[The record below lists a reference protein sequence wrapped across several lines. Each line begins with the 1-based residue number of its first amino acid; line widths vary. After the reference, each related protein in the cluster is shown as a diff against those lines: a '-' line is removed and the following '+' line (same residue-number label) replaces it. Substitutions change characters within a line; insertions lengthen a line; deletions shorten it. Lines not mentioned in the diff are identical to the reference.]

1 MGRWSVFKKKLED
14 LFCPELKIQFYAN
27 AYPVSNSASTSRRST
42 TTMGRFWMTCHSE
55 VIWDYP
61 KDFPEI
67 GKACGAYYPC
77 APITNLLR
85 EYIDTPVNEILTNE
99 FADNTLSFHCPT
111 YIPES
116 HMWSRPAIDLEV
128 PMGLA
133 ELLIACNRRL
143 GKARLIQWSKNIAY
157 PNVHK
162 ILKQRFS

>member
-14 LFCPELKIQFYAN
+14 LFCPELEIHFYAN
-27 AYPVSNSASTSRRST
+27 AYPVSNSVSTSKRST

-77 APITNLLR
+77 GHIPNLLR
-85 EYIDTPVNEILTNE
+85 EYINTPVNEILTKE
-99 FADNTLSFHCPT
+99 FADNTLSYYRTPT
-111 YIPES
+111 YV
-116 HMWSRPAIDLEV
+116 RPDVVIDLNV
-128 PMGLA
+128 YMGLA
-133 ELLIACNRRL
+133 ELLIACDRRI

-157 PNVHK
+157 PDVHK
-162 ILKQRFS
+162 ILERRFS

>member
-67 GKACGAYYPC
+67 GKACGPYYPC
-77 APITNLLR
+77 KHIPNLLR
-85 EYIDTPVNEILTNE
+85 EYIDTPVKDILTRE
-99 FADNTLSFHCPT
+99 FADNTLSYYRTPT
-111 YIPES
+111 YV
-116 HMWSRPAIDLEV
+116 RPDVVIDLNV
-128 PMGLA
+128 YMGLA
-133 ELLIACNRRL
+133 ELLIACDRRL